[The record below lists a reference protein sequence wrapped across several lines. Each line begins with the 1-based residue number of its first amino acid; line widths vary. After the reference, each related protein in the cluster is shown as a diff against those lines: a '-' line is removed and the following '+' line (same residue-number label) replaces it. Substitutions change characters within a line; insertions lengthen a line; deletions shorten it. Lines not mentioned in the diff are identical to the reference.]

1 VTVANGTLVISAVA
15 VRHRGNYTC
24 LAADQRNHSD
34 HCNHGDGRNHSDRN
48 HGDHGNHSDRRSVY
62 VHVKSPGTS
71 LVPLHVTSSA
81 VTLTWRGL
89 HSSREYRVRYG
100 EKSRDF
106 NNATSRLTGE
116 VLVKPYMRSFA
127 GAVCQ
132 TPPPCTLAP
141 PGEYMRSFTA
151 SHLAPRTTYT
161 FCIDVRQATFNS
173 RCHATHDLVICAGT
187 GCYRFS

>member
-1 VTVANGTLVISAVA
+1 VTVANGTLVISAVT

-116 VLVKPYMRSFA
+116 VLVKPYMRSF
-127 GAVCQ
+127 
-132 TPPPCTLAP
+132 
-141 PGEYMRSFTA
+141 TA